1 MLQLTW
7 VILITLMVIMV
18 IRIIYKLIKSERLR
32 KEFITTMKPGDKVYV
47 PVVDNKFYGEI
58 IEVNDD
64 EVVIKVKSP
73 KIIVYPNKNNN
84 E

>member
-64 EVVIKVKSP
+64 EVIIKVKSP
-73 KIIVYPNKNNN
+73 KRIVYPNKNNN